1 MTAPDEDLAHA
12 DIGLVCALPLEVDE
26 FLKRC
31 ERVRSYTGGDFTFK
45 GGRYDKARIAV
56 VESGVGQVRAARAT
70 RALIEAHSPKWVIS
84 IGFAGGLL
92 PEMRIGHIAVA
103 DSVVEADHPPL
114 KIDLN
119 MHNDPMHGLFVGT
132 FVTVNQIVR
141 TVVEKKELASHSHAI
156 AVDMESHA
164 VGRVCQELGTR
175 FMAVRVLTDDLTED
189 LPPEVLSILG
199 KTGSVRMG
207 AVLGSL
213 WKHPGSLQDMW
224 KLRERAMTASTRL
237 ASFLDGVVTQLYA
250 AEH

>member
-1 MTAPDEDLAHA
+1 
-12 DIGLVCALPLEVDE
+12 
-26 FLKRC
+26 
-31 ERVRSYTGGDFTFK
+31 
-45 GGRYDKARIAV
+45 
-56 VESGVGQVRAARAT
+56 
-70 RALIEAHSPKWVIS
+70 
-84 IGFAGGLL
+84 
-92 PEMRIGHIAVA
+92 MRIGHIAVA

-213 WKHPGSLQDMW
+213 WKRPGSLQDMW